1 MHFEARR
8 WSSLR
13 NQSMTFNRETRITQ
27 VREFTRLRLIRLFRT
42 HDCEETHT
50 APRAFIEF
58 SINTVHELNSFRI
71 SSVRMS
77 CARERQKKK
86 VFERWKEE
94 RLIVPIILRYIVP
107 KLRSISNSKIN
118 GTHLIAPIIDL
129 SYRN

>member
-86 VFERWKEE
+86 GIREVERGETNCPDNFTVHRSQATVNFKFENQWNAFNRA
-94 RLIVPIILRYIVP
+94 Y
-107 KLRSISNSKIN
+107 
-118 GTHLIAPIIDL
+118 H
-129 SYRN
+129 